1 MGVRVIEK
9 TLFRYI
15 WKHSRRDQIILLFV
29 TSALFPFLFLT
40 LELPKRIINDA
51 IGANTQTVIFGVGLS
66 QIAFLSLL
74 CAGFLMAVL
83 AHGLLKMR
91 INTMKGILA
100 ERLLRRL
107 RFGLVEQMLRFP
119 KPYFQN
125 TSQGEVVTIIT
136 SETEPMGGLMGDAL
150 AQPVLQAGQML
161 TILTFLFLQSVWF
174 GLAAIALIP
183 LQAWLIPRL
192 QRQINL
198 LNKARIREVRDLAG
212 IIGESAAGASDLR
225 LHGGL
230 RHRLALVTERLGVL
244 FGLRFKIYQKKFF
257 MKFLNNFITQLTPFF
272 FFLVGGILV
281 IQGAVSLGALVAA
294 LAAYKDLSA
303 PWKELLTYYNQVQ
316 DMSLRWETVMD
327 RFAPEHGFD
336 ASLTT
341 PRAPAPGDFDGSLV
355 LEGVTVTDV
364 DGMPVLQN
372 ITAAFSPGSTIA
384 ITAPQ
389 ERDRSAL
396 VDLMTREVMPSSGRV
411 LFGGHPMEKLPQA
424 TLAARLGH
432 VNSRPMMFRGAFR
445 DNMLMPLMTHPLDT
459 AAPDAQEELQRV
471 GNSVDPFQ
479 AHWLDV
485 SSAHF
490 SSETDLCVWWLDL
503 LDATGAS
510 DVFFRQA
517 IDLTLRTDAAEAFG
531 DALVALRPTVW
542 RAVAHADLAR
552 HVLRFDA
559 DRYNPALTVDENL
572 LFAVARHQDGP
583 GAVGADAPLVRIVTE
598 LGLAPQLLEVSRDIV
613 SLLHQ
618 TFGTDGTSHPLFRKL
633 GLDAAAFERALAL
646 LSARKDSDLSRL
658 STAQKSDLISLSAQI
673 TAEQLGAAFPEEM
686 RRKVVAL
693 RAAHAARLQP
703 VLADLYSPIAP
714 DKPVPGL
721 TVLENALFGRIA
733 DAAGAR
739 GEDIRQI
746 VLQVVTEAGMRP
758 QVMDLIFD
766 LPLTLGGANLPA
778 VFAESLALARA
789 AVKRPDVMV
798 LDMPLA
804 SFSPDARD
812 GLPEVLRKLLPGC
825 TLIFVADRFATPD
838 AFDTHLEIRQGR
850 LISTEDPLVL
860 EPAGATSELAQK
872 LRTLES
878 TDLFAGLKRR
888 QLRLLA
894 FGAKWYHAEAG
905 EVVFNQNDDPTDG
918 TYMILE
924 GNAELFEPARDGKD
938 EHLVATVGPGTL
950 VGELGL
956 ILNEPRALSMRAKTD
971 LKTLR
976 IGAEEF
982 LSVVEHDAS
991 VAFKLLQVVAGYKR

>member
-1 MGVRVIEK
+1 MGVRFIEK

-15 WKHSRRDQIILLFV
+15 WKHSRRDQILLLFV

-51 IGANTQTVIFGVGLS
+51 IGANTQPVIFGVGLS
-66 QIAFLSLL
+66 QIAFLGLL
-74 CAGFLMAVL
+74 CAAFLLAVL
-83 AHGLLKMR
+83 VHGLLKMR

-125 TSQGEVVTIIT
+125 TSQGEMVTIIT

-198 LNKARIREVRDLAG
+198 LNKDRIREVRDLAG
-212 IIGESAAGASDLR
+212 VIGESAAGASDLR

-244 FGLRFKIYQKKFF
+244 FGLRFQIYQKKFF

-281 IQGAVSLGALVAA
+281 IEGAVSLGALVAA

-303 PWKELLTYYNQVQ
+303 PWKELLDYYNQVQ

-327 RFAPEHGFD
+327 RFAPEQGFD
-336 ASLTT
+336 ATLT
-341 PRAPAPGDFDGSLV
+341 APEAPEPEGLDGSLA
-355 LEGVTVTDV
+355 LEGVTVLDS
-364 DGMPVLQN
+364 DGMAVLRDV
-372 ITAAFSPGSTIA
+372 TAAFAPGSSIA
-384 ITAPQ
+384 ITAPL
-389 ERDRSAL
+389 ERERGAL
-396 VDLMTREVMPSSGRV
+396 VDVMTREVTPSSGRV
-411 LFGGHPMEKLPQA
+411 LFGAHPMERLPQA

-459 AAPDAQEELQRV
+459 ASPEATDELQRV
-471 GNSVDPFQ
+471 GNSVDPL
-479 AHWLDV
+479 AAPWLDV
-485 SSAHF
+485 SSGHF
-490 SSETDLCVWWLDL
+490 KSEAELRDWWLEL

-517 IDLTLRTDAAEAFG
+517 VDLTLRADAAEAFG
-531 DALVALRPTVW
+531 DALVDLRASVW
-542 RAVAHADLAR
+542 KAVSDADLAR
-552 HVLRFDA
+552 HVHRFDA
-559 DRYNPALTVDENL
+559 EHYNPALTVDENL
-572 LFAVARHQDGP
+572 LFAIARRQQAPGKADG
-583 GAVGADAPLVRIVTE
+583 DISLLRIVTD

-613 SLLHQ
+613 TLLNQ

-633 GLDAAAFERALAL
+633 GLDAAAFERALGI
-646 LSARKDSDLSRL
+646 LSSRKDGDLSRL
-658 STAQKSDLISLSAQI
+658 DEAQKSELIGLSMQI
-673 TAEQLGAAFPEEM
+673 TADQMGAAFPEEM

-693 RAAHAARLQP
+693 RAEHAARLRTA
-703 VLADLYSPIAP
+703 LGNLYAPIAP
-714 DKPVPGL
+714 DKSVLGL
-721 TVLENALFGRIA
+721 TVLENALFGKIA

-739 GEDIRQI
+739 GEDIRRI
-746 VLQVVTEAGMRP
+746 VLQVIGEAGLRP
-758 QVMDLIFD
+758 PVMDLIFD
-766 LPLTLGGANLPA
+766 MPLALGGSNLPA

-789 AVKRPDVMV
+789 AVKRPDVLV

-804 SFSPDARD
+804 SFAADARD
-812 GLPEVLRKLLPGC
+812 GLPEALRKLLPDS
-825 TLIFVADRFATPD
+825 TLIFVADHFATPE
-838 AFDTHLEIRQGR
+838 AFDAHLEIRQGR
-850 LISTEDPLVL
+850 LVSADDAFAL
-860 EPAGATSELAQK
+860 EPEGVTTELAQK
-872 LRTLES
+872 LRALES
-878 TDLFAGLKRR
+878 TDLFGGLKRR

-894 FGAKWYHAEAG
+894 FGAKWYHAQAG
-905 EVVFNQNDDPTDG
+905 EIVFNQNDDPSDG

-924 GNAELFEPARDGKD
+924 GTAVLFEPAAAGR
-938 EHLVATVGPGTL
+938 EERVIATVGPGTL

-956 ILNEPRALSMRAKTD
+956 ILNEPRALSMRAETD
-971 LKTLR
+971 LETLR